1 MTNSRIIAKTVL
13 AMLAALILASVLL
26 TAFVSAGTL
35 GEVASADGFS
45 VKGAAAYLVDSASG
59 TVMYAKNENDRRP
72 IASMVKIMTALLTLE
87 AVERGELSLSEN
99 VFVSETASGMGGSQV
114 FLDANTEHPSGQLLK
129 AVIVCSANDAC
140 VALAE
145 RIAGSVEGFV
155 AQMNARA
162 SELGMADT
170 HFANCTGLPAADGF
184 STARD
189 VSVMFRELIKHPAYF
204 EYSRI
209 WLEDYVHPDGRTTS
223 MTNTNKLVRFYNG
236 CDGGKTGFTAEAK
249 FCLAATAERNGM
261 RPVAVVLGGESSK
274 ERFAAVSSM
283 LDHAF
288 GAFEQKTVIK
298 AGDILEQTAEVRMGK
313 KRTLTLT
320 VAEDVKM
327 FGARGAE
334 KDCEIRVDIPDKVK
348 APVEAGQVVGTGT
361 VIVDGAAAGQF
372 DVVAAESVKKANL
385 FDLLRPR
392 K

>member
-1 MTNSRIIAKTVL
+1 
-13 AMLAALILASVLL
+13 
-26 TAFVSAGTL
+26 
-35 GEVASADGFS
+35 
-45 VKGAAAYLVDSASG
+45 
-59 TVMYAKNENDRRP
+59 
-72 IASMVKIMTALLTLE
+72 MTALLTLE

-114 FLDANTEHPSGQLLK
+114 FLDANTEHPAGQLLK

-162 SELGMADT
+162 SEIGMADT

-334 KDCEIRVDIPDKVK
+334 KDYEIRVDIPDKVK

-361 VIVDGAAAGQF
+361 VIVDGAVAGQF

>member
-1 MTNSRIIAKTVL
+1 MTYTKFPIRIATVL
-13 AMLAALILASVLL
+13 LAAALLFGALFAAFHATVAASA
-26 TAFVSAGTL
+26 TAF
-35 GEVASADGFS
+35 ADGFS
-45 VKGAAAYLVDSASG
+45 VKGAAAYLVDSESG
-59 TVMYAKNENDRRP
+59 TVMYAKNENERRP

-99 VFVSETASGMGGSQV
+99 VFVSENASGMGGSQV
-114 FLDANTEHPSGQLLK
+114 FLDADTEHPASQLLK

-155 AQMNARA
+155 SDMNARA
-162 SELGMADT
+162 AELGMADT

-189 VSVMFRELIKHPAYF
+189 VSVMFRELIRHPVYF

-261 RPVAVVLGGESSK
+261 RPVAVVLGGDSSK

-288 GAFEQKTVIK
+288 GAYERRTVVR
-298 AGDILEQTAEVRMGK
+298 AGDILDRTVEVRAGK
-313 KRTLTLT
+313 KRTLALT
-320 VAEDVKM
+320 VQSDVTL
-327 FGARGAE
+327 FSARGAE
-334 KDCEIRVDIPDKVK
+334 KNFELRLDVPDKIK
-348 APVEAGQVVGTGT
+348 APVNAGDAVGKGT
-361 VIVDGAAAGQF
+361 VIVDGNAAAQF
-372 DVVAAESVKKANL
+372 DVVAAESVGRANL
-385 FDLLRPR
+385 FDLLRPGR
-392 K
+392 

>member
-1 MTNSRIIAKTVL
+1 MKTSQFVCKTVFVAL
-13 AMLAALILASVLL
+13 AVVLFTTAVL
-26 TAFVSAGTL
+26 TAFVFARPAESAAL
-35 GEVASADGFS
+35 ADGFS

-87 AVERGELSLSEN
+87 AVERGELSLDEK
-99 VFVSETASGMGGSQV
+99 VFVSENASGMGGSQV
-114 FLDANTEHPSGQLLK
+114 FLDANTEHPANQLLK

-155 AQMNARA
+155 ADMNARA
-162 SELGMADT
+162 AELGMADT

-184 STARD
+184 STAKD
-189 VSVMFRELIKHPAYF
+189 VSVMFRELIRHPAYF

-249 FCLAATAERNGM
+249 FCLAATAVRNGM

-288 GAFEQKTVIK
+288 GAFEQKTVLK
-298 AGDILEQTAEVRMGK
+298 AGDLLDGTVNVGMGK

-320 VAEDVKM
+320 VPDDVKL
-327 FGARGAE
+327 FAARGE
-334 KDCEIRVDIPDKVK
+334 KKQYDVRLDLPEKVK
-348 APVEAGQVVGTGT
+348 APVNAGDTVGKG
-361 VIVDGAAAGQF
+361 VLIVDGAEAVRF
-372 DVVAAESVKKANL
+372 DVVAAESVAKANI

-392 K
+392 R

>member
-1 MTNSRIIAKTVL
+1 MTCTKFPIRIAIAL
-13 AMLAALILASVLL
+13 LAAALL
-26 TAFVSAGTL
+26 FGALCAAFCAPVAARATAF
-35 GEVASADGFS
+35 ADGFS
-45 VKGAAAYLVDSASG
+45 VKGAAAYLVDSESG

-72 IASMVKIMTALLTLE
+72 IASMVKIMTALLTFE

-99 VFVSETASGMGGSQV
+99 VFVSENASGMGGSQV
-114 FLDANTEHPSGQLLK
+114 FLDADTEHPASQLIK

-155 AQMNARA
+155 ADMNARA

-189 VSVMFRELIKHPAYF
+189 VSVMFRELIKHPVYF

-288 GAFEQKTVIK
+288 GAYERRTVVR
-298 AGDILEQTAEVRMGK
+298 AGDILDRTIEVRAGK
-313 KRTLTLT
+313 KRTLALT
-320 VAEDVKM
+320 VRDDVTL
-327 FGARGAE
+327 FVARGADKNFE
-334 KDCEIRVDIPDKVK
+334 LRLDLPDKIK
-348 APVEAGQVVGTGT
+348 APVKARYVKIETAE
-361 VIVDGAAAGQF
+361 IAANGKN
-372 DVVAAESVKKANL
+372 AAIAEIDL
-385 FDLLRPR
+385 F
-392 K
+392 

>member
-1 MTNSRIIAKTVL
+1 MTCTKFPIRITIAL
-13 AMLAALILASVLL
+13 LAAALL
-26 TAFVSAGTL
+26 FGALFAAFCAP
-35 GEVASADGFS
+35 VAARATVFADGFS
-45 VKGAAAYLVDSASG
+45 VKGAAAYLVDSESG

-99 VFVSETASGMGGSQV
+99 VFVSENASGMGGSQV
-114 FLDANTEHPSGQLLK
+114 FLDADTEHPASQLIK

-155 AQMNARA
+155 ADMNARA

-189 VSVMFRELIKHPAYF
+189 VSVMFRELIKHPEYF

-288 GAFEQKTVIK
+288 GAYERRTVVR
-298 AGDILEQTAEVRMGK
+298 AGDILDRTLEVRAGK
-313 KRTLTLT
+313 KRTLALT
-320 VAEDVKM
+320 VRDDVTL
-327 FGARGAE
+327 FVARGADKNFE
-334 KDCEIRVDIPDKVK
+334 LRLDLPDKIK
-348 APVEAGQVVGTGT
+348 APVKAGDVVGKGS
-361 VIVDGAAAGQF
+361 VIVDGNAAGQF
-372 DVVAAESVKKANL
+372 DVVAAESVGKANL
-385 FDLLRPR
+385 FDLLRPGR
-392 K
+392 

>member
-1 MTNSRIIAKTVL
+1 MTCTKFPIRIAIAL
-13 AMLAALILASVLL
+13 LAAALL
-26 TAFVSAGTL
+26 FGALFAAFCAPVAERATAF
-35 GEVASADGFS
+35 ADGFS
-45 VKGAAAYLVDSASG
+45 VKGAAAYLVDSESG

-72 IASMVKIMTALLTLE
+72 IASMVKIMTALLTFE

-99 VFVSETASGMGGSQV
+99 VFVSENASGMGGSQV
-114 FLDANTEHPSGQLLK
+114 FLDADTEHPASQLIK

-155 AQMNARA
+155 ADMNARA

-189 VSVMFRELIKHPAYF
+189 VSVMFRELIKHPEYF

-288 GAFEQKTVIK
+288 GAYERRTVVR
-298 AGDILEQTAEVRMGK
+298 AGDILDRTLEVRAGK
-313 KRTLTLT
+313 KRTLALT
-320 VAEDVKM
+320 VRDDVTL
-327 FGARGAE
+327 FVARGADKNFE
-334 KDCEIRVDIPDKVK
+334 LRLDLPDKIK
-348 APVEAGQVVGTGT
+348 APVKAGDVVGKGS
-361 VIVDGAAAGQF
+361 VIVDGNAAGQF
-372 DVVAAESVKKANL
+372 DVVAAESVGKANL
-385 FDLLRPR
+385 FDLLRPGR
-392 K
+392 

>member
-1 MTNSRIIAKTVL
+1 MTCTKFPIRITMAL
-13 AMLAALILASVLL
+13 LAAALL
-26 TAFVSAGTL
+26 FGALFAAFCAPDAARATV
-35 GEVASADGFS
+35 SADGFS
-45 VKGAAAYLVDSASG
+45 VKGASAYLVDSESG

-99 VFVSETASGMGGSQV
+99 VFVSENASGMGGSQV
-114 FLDANTEHPSGQLLK
+114 FLDADTEHPASELIK

-155 AQMNARA
+155 ADMNARA

-189 VSVMFRELIKHPAYF
+189 VSVMFRELIKHPEYF

-288 GAFEQKTVIK
+288 GAYERRTVVR
-298 AGDILEQTAEVRMGK
+298 ADDILDRTLEVRAGK
-313 KRTLTLT
+313 KRTLALT
-320 VAEDVKM
+320 VRDDVTL
-327 FGARGAE
+327 FVARGADKNFE
-334 KDCEIRVDIPDKVK
+334 LLLDLPDKIK
-348 APVEAGQVVGTGT
+348 APVKAGDVVGKGS
-361 VIVDGAAAGQF
+361 VIVDGNAAGQF
-372 DVVAAESVKKANL
+372 DVVAAESVGKANL
-385 FDLLRPR
+385 FDLLRPGR
-392 K
+392 

>member
-1 MTNSRIIAKTVL
+1 MTCTKFPIRIAIALLV
-13 AMLAALILASVLL
+13 AALLFGALFAAFCAPVAARA
-26 TAFVSAGTL
+26 TAF
-35 GEVASADGFS
+35 ADGFS
-45 VKGAAAYLVDSASG
+45 VKGAAAYLVDSESG

-72 IASMVKIMTALLTLE
+72 IASMVKIMTALLTFE

-99 VFVSETASGMGGSQV
+99 VFVSENASGMGGSQV
-114 FLDANTEHPSGQLLK
+114 FLDADTEHPASQLIK

-155 AQMNARA
+155 ADMNARA

-189 VSVMFRELIKHPAYF
+189 VSVMFRELIKHPEYF

-288 GAFEQKTVIK
+288 GAYERRTVVR
-298 AGDILEQTAEVRMGK
+298 AGDILDRTLEVRAGK
-313 KRTLTLT
+313 KRTLALT
-320 VAEDVKM
+320 VRDDAE
-327 FGARGAE
+327 RPLTRYAE
-334 KDCEIRVDIPDKVK
+334 VAV
-348 APVEAGQVVGTGT
+348 T
-361 VIVDGAAAGQF
+361 V
-372 DVVAAESVKKANL
+372 
-385 FDLLRPR
+385 R
-392 K
+392 